1 MLRSAVLPNGSNEPQ
16 IQQQHDAETIAKSAD
31 IVTVDSPVTIFI
43 PETDRQWLEAKM
55 DLRAAA
61 SVSGSVTA
69 NITFFDN
76 ENNAIAVVPFYT
88 AAGNQQMNIQV
99 KNERISRATVEF
111 VATNACPNPQ
121 DRKHPFFSLRQ

>member
-1 MLRSAVLPNGSNEPQ
+1 
-16 IQQQHDAETIAKSAD
+16 
-31 IVTVDSPVTIFI
+31 
-43 PETDRQWLEAKM
+43 M

-88 AAGNQQMNIQV
+88 AAGNEQINIQV
-99 KNERISRATVEF
+99 KNKRISRATVEF

-121 DRKHPFFSLRQ
+121 IENIRFSACGSNYFSV

>member
-1 MLRSAVLPNGSNEPQ
+1 M
-16 IQQQHDAETIAKSAD
+16 
-31 IVTVDSPVTIFI
+31 DSPATIFI
-43 PETDRQWLEAKM
+43 PETDSEWLEAKM

-88 AAGNQQMNIQV
+88 AAGNEQINIQV
-99 KNERISRATVEF
+99 KNVILAVAVVNEF
-111 VATNACPNPQ
+111 WRHIVLIPMA
-121 DRKHPFFSLRQ
+121 